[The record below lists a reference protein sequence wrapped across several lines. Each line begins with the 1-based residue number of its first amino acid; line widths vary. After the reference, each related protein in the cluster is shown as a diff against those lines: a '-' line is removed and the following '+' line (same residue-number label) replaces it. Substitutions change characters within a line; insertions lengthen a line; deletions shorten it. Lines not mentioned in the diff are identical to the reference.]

1 MNKFEYKAI
10 LILNDEDP
18 MPKLNA
24 EGKQGWEFIHIES
37 DYNSKIW
44 MKRKL
49 EKDDELI
56 QRLDEMVKEKVKLEQ
71 RLNNLIDEYNRLV
84 DGKECPKF
92 ITNKTI

>member
-10 LILNDEDP
+10 LILNDEYP

-44 MKRKL
+44 LKRKL

-56 QRLDEMVKEKVKLEQ
+56 QKLYKEKVKLEQ
-71 RLNNLIDEYNRLV
+71 SFNKLLDEYNRLV

-92 ITNKTI
+92 ITKKTI